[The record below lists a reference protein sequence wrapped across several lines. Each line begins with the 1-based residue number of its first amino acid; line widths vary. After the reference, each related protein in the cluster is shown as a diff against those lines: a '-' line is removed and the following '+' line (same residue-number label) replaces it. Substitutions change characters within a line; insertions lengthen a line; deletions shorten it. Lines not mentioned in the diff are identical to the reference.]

1 MYITVSEINDIQ
13 FYEQKYHYK
22 REKNFMEKN
31 LYIDASHP
39 DETRIVLKSENH
51 IEEYEYEN
59 KNKLYLKNNI
69 YLGKVS
75 RIEPSLQA
83 AFVNYGKQRHGFLAF
98 NDIQSDYYQIPHDD
112 KDRLKKEEESLRL
125 ELKEKSKDIEVD
137 KTRDELAD
145 SNQTNDTKSA
155 ISPVNEKIKD
165 ENLPL
170 EKPNQFNELKK
181 RYGIRRYKIQ
191 EVIKPDQ
198 IVLVQVLKDER
209 GQKGA
214 ALTTFISLAGKYSVL
229 MPNTPKGGGIS
240 RKIVNSDDRKKIRN
254 ILNEIDIPETMGVIV
269 RTAGLNKTKNDLNK
283 DILNT
288 VSVWE
293 EIKTKAVESIAPSLV
308 YEEGD
313 LIKRAIRDVYDNNTN
328 NVIVDGNDGYQKA
341 KNFMKSLMPEKVKKI
356 KKYRGKIPLFHDV
369 GIEKKLNS
377 IFEPTVKLESGGYIV
392 LNPTEA
398 LVSIDV
404 NSGQSI
410 KEVNIEKTALKTNLE
425 AVEEISRQIKIRDL
439 SGLIVIDFIDMLNF
453 YNRRIV
459 ERKLREKLKDDR
471 ARIQFG
477 RISNFGLL
485 EMTRQRLRESY
496 VKWNM
501 VLSLDSFAS
510 KIIKKAEEAAFSN
523 KAKIVNISIPHKVKT
538 FIEENSMKEIDHF
551 KKKYKL
557 DFNIFSDN
565 NLILPEY
572 RIDLLNKNKKIIKK
586 IESIQKIEKDSFRPN
601 FNRKNFLNKKF
612 KNNFKAKGRF
622 KKKFKYHSKMRRQEF
637 ENKKPNN
644 Y

>member
-1 MYITVSEINDIQ
+1 
-13 FYEQKYHYK
+13 
-22 REKNFMEKN
+22 MEKN

-83 AFVNYGKQRHGFLAF
+83 AFVNYGRQRHGFLAF

-112 KDRLKKEEESLRL
+112 KYRLRKKEENLRL
-125 ELKEKSKDIEVD
+125 ELKEKNEDVEEIGKIQ
-137 KTRDELAD
+137 DETPDL
-145 SNQTNDTKSA
+145 SA
-155 ISPVNEKIKD
+155 INRAKTENNVSVEK
-165 ENLPL
+165 N
-170 EKPNQFNELKK
+170 NQFNELKK
-181 RYGIRRYKIQ
+181 RYGIKRYKIQ

-198 IVLVQVLKDER
+198 IILVQILKGER

-240 RKIVNSDDRKKIRN
+240 RKIVNFDDRKKIRN
-254 ILNEIDIPETMGVIV
+254 ILKEIKIPESMGLIV
-269 RTAGLNKTKNDLNK
+269 RTAGLNKTKNEINK
-283 DILNT
+283 DVLKT

-293 EIKTKAVESIAPSLV
+293 EIKGKAVKSIAPSLV
-308 YEEGD
+308 YEEGNI
-313 LIKRAIRDVYDNNTN
+313 IKRAIRDVYDNETKN
-328 NVIVDGNDGYQKA
+328 IIIDGNEAYQKA
-341 KNFMKSLMPEKVKKI
+341 KSFMKFIMPENVKRI

-369 GIEKKLNS
+369 GIEKQLNR
-377 IFEPTVKLESGGYIV
+377 IFESTVKLESGGYIV
-392 LNPTEA
+392 INPTEA

-410 KEVNIEKTALKTNLE
+410 KESNIEKTALKTNLE
-425 AVEEISRQIKIRDL
+425 AAEQISREIKIRDL
-439 SGLIVIDFIDMLNF
+439 SGLIVIDFIDMINF
-453 YNRRIV
+453 YNRKMV

-485 EMTRQRLRESY
+485 EMTRQRLKESS

-501 VLSLDSFAS
+501 TLSIDSFAL
-510 KIIKKAEEAAFSN
+510 KVIKKSEELAFSN
-523 KAKIVNISIPHKVKT
+523 KAKIINLNIPQKVKNY
-538 FIEENSMKEIDHF
+538 IDVNLAKEVNYY
-551 KKKYKL
+551 KTKYKL
-557 DFNIFSDN
+557 EFNIIADN
-565 NLILPEY
+565 NFIIPEY
-572 RIDLLNKNKKIIKK
+572 KIDLLNKNKKIIFK
-586 IESIQKIEKDSFRPN
+586 IENIEN
-601 FNRKNFLNKKF
+601 TNRDFIKQNYNRNEFKNKKF
-612 KNNFKAKGRF
+612 NKNFKKRGKFKKKNNYYSKITKNNFES
-622 KKKFKYHSKMRRQEF
+622 KKLINS
-637 ENKKPNN
+637 N
-644 Y
+644 

>member
-1 MYITVSEINDIQ
+1 
-13 FYEQKYHYK
+13 
-22 REKNFMEKN
+22 MEKN

-83 AFVNYGKQRHGFLAF
+83 AFVNYGRQRHGFLAF
-98 NDIQSDYYQIPHDD
+98 NDIQSDYYQIPYDD
-112 KDRLKKEEESLRL
+112 KDRLKKEEENLRL
-125 ELKEKSKDIEVD
+125 ELKEKSKDVE
-137 KTRDELAD
+137 E
-145 SNQTNDTKSA
+145 
-155 ISPVNEKIKD
+155 NEKTDHDVSNVTSTNNNTNENNLSNEKTKD
-165 ENLPL
+165 ANLLP
-170 EKPNQFNELKK
+170 ERAERSDQFNELKK

-191 EVIKPDQ
+191 EVIKPEQ
-198 IVLVQVLKDER
+198 IILVQILKDER

-240 RKIVNSDDRKKIRN
+240 RKIINSNDRKKIRS
-254 ILNEIDIPETMGVIV
+254 ILQEIKIPETMGLIV
-269 RTAGLNKTKNDLNK
+269 RTAGLNKTKNELNK

-288 VSVWE
+288 ISVWE
-293 EIKTKAVESIAPSLV
+293 EIKEKAVKSIAPSLV

-313 LIKRAIRDVYDNNTN
+313 LIKRAIRDIYDNQTN
-328 NVIVDGNDGYQKA
+328 NVIVDGNEGYQKA
-341 KNFMKSLMPEKVKKI
+341 KSFMKFLTPENVKRI
-356 KKYRGKIPLFHDV
+356 KKYRGKIPLFHDA
-369 GIEKKLNS
+369 GIEKDLNR
-377 IFEPTVKLESGGYIV
+377 IFEPVIKLESGGYIV
-392 LNPTEA
+392 INPTEA
-398 LVSIDV
+398 LVSIDI

-410 KEVNIEKTALKTNLE
+410 KEVNIEKTAVKTNLE
-425 AVEEISRQIKIRDL
+425 AAEEISRQIKIRDL
-439 SGLIVIDFIDMLNF
+439 SGLIVIDFIDMINF
-453 YNRRIV
+453 HNRKMV

-485 EMTRQRLRESY
+485 EMTRQRLRESS

-501 VLSLDSFAS
+501 TLSLDSFAL
-510 KIIKKAEEAAFSN
+510 KIVKKGEELAFSN
-523 KAKIVNISIPHKVKT
+523 KAKIVNINIPLKVKT
-538 FIEENSMKEIDHF
+538 YIEKNLGKEINHF

-557 DFNIFSDN
+557 EFNIIADN
-565 NLILPEY
+565 NQMIPEY
-572 RIDLLNKNKKIIKK
+572 KIELLNKNKKIIKK
-586 IESIQKIEKDSFRPN
+586 IENIENIEKIPLKYNYDK
-601 FNRKNFLNKKF
+601 KNFINKKF
-612 KNNFKAKGRF
+612 NKNFKMRNKSR
-622 KKKFKYHSKMRRQEF
+622 KKFKYHSKIKRNNF
-637 ENKKPNN
+637 DNKKLAN